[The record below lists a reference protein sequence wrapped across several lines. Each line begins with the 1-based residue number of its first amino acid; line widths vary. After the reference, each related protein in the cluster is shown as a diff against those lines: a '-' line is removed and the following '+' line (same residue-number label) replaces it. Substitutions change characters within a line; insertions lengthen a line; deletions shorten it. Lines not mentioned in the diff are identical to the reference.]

1 MPQVG
6 QNLMVISK
14 NSLQLFRIL
23 AGLALLIVA
32 GTGCSQLAS
41 IWGTVSDN
49 QGAVESATAEPAT
62 PPLSAPA
69 EGAVELSDAEKDS
82 IDALKKVLL
91 ILPFRDLSKYKGPWD
106 IYGQL
111 ARGLADTLGRYKA
124 YRIISPDSGFV
135 RLGKK
140 ERLGKIESGKAVHLG
155 RQLEAD
161 VVVLGEIEDIS
172 MKRFRATVPLG
183 GYRSYQGITVIKL
196 FFYNAI
202 DGQPA
207 GEYRCEG
214 QIDSKRTGIVNPAAH
229 VPLDREYFFLG
240 EAEWGSP
247 EFHKTLVGQS
257 VGECLQ
263 QLGMGIEAVVRPAP
277 ELSVSEPKIIDIDAG
292 RAYINVGSADG
303 VWNGDK
309 FGVWD
314 LGRELRDPQTDAV
327 LGYAVPRRVGVIQ
340 VEQVLN
346 DHLSQVNIL
355 EGQGEI
361 EPAFTI
367 RAE

>member
-1 MPQVG
+1 MNV
-6 QNLMVISK
+6 K
-14 NSLQLFRIL
+14 RLQLNRSL
-23 AGLALLIVA
+23 AGMVFLIGM

-41 IWGTVSDN
+41 IWGTDSID
-49 QGAVESATAEPAT
+49 QTTRESATAKPSTPT
-62 PPLSAPA
+62 PPAA
-69 EGAVELSDAEKDS
+69 AVETAELSEAEEDS

-91 ILPFRDLSKYKGPWD
+91 VLPFRDLSKYKGPWD

-111 ARGLADTLGRYKA
+111 ARGLADTLGRHKA
-124 YRIISPDSGFV
+124 YRIIPPDSGFV

-140 ERLGKIESGKAVHLG
+140 ERLGKIESGRAVHLG

-183 GYRSYQGITVIKL
+183 GYRSYQGITEIKI
-196 FFYNAI
+196 FFYNVI

-207 GEYRCEG
+207 GEYRCES

-229 VPLDREYFFLG
+229 VPLDKEYFFLG
-240 EAEWGSP
+240 EAEWGTQ

-257 VGECLQ
+257 VGECLH
-263 QLGMGIEAVVRPAP
+263 QLGVGVEAVVRPAP
-277 ELSVSEPKIIDIDAG
+277 ELSVSKPKIIDVDAG

-303 VWNGDK
+303 VRNGDK

-361 EPAFTI
+361 EPEFTI

>member
-1 MPQVG
+1 
-6 QNLMVISK
+6 MVISK
-14 NSLQLFRIL
+14 LKLQLPRTL
-23 AGLALLIVA
+23 AGMALLIA
-32 GTGCSQLAS
+32 MGTGCSQLTS
-41 IWGTVSDN
+41 IWGTVSEEVAAQPATDETVTPARPAT
-49 QGAVESATAEPAT
+49 AVET
-62 PPLSAPA
+62 
-69 EGAVELSDAEKDS
+69 VELADAEKDS

-91 ILPFRDLSKYKGPWD
+91 ILPFRDVSKYKGPWD

-124 YRIISPDSGFV
+124 YRIIPPDSGFV

-140 ERLGKIESGKAVHLG
+140 ERLGKIESGRAVHLG

-183 GYRSYQGITVIKL
+183 GYRSYQGISAIKI

-202 DGQPA
+202 DGQPT

-214 QIDSKRTGIVNPAAH
+214 QIDSKRTGVVNPAAH
-229 VPLDREYFFLG
+229 VPLDKEYFLLG
-240 EAEWGSP
+240 EAEWGSA

-257 VGECLQ
+257 VGECLH
-263 QLGMGIEAVVRPAP
+263 QLGVGVGATVRPAP
-277 ELSVSEPKIIDIDAG
+277 ELSVSEPKIIDIDAS

-303 VWNGDK
+303 VRNGDK

-314 LGRELRDPQTDAV
+314 LGRELRDPETDTV
-327 LGYAVPRRVGVIQ
+327 LGYAVSRRVGVIQ

-346 DHLSQVNIL
+346 EHLSQVNIL

-361 EPAFTI
+361 EPAFSI

>member
-1 MPQVG
+1 
-6 QNLMVISK
+6 MVISK
-14 NSLQLFRIL
+14 KRLQLFRTL
-23 AGLALLIVA
+23 AGMAMLIA
-32 GTGCSQLAS
+32 TGTGCSQLAS
-41 IWGTVSDN
+41 IWGTVSED
-49 QGAVESATAEPAT
+49 QAAAEAATTEEATSQPSAAAVETAGF
-62 PPLSAPA
+62 S
-69 EGAVELSDAEKDS
+69 GAQKDS
-82 IDALKKVLL
+82 IDALKKVLM
-91 ILPFRDLSKYKGPWD
+91 ILPFRDVSKYKGPWD

-124 YRIISPDSGFV
+124 YRIIPPDSGFV

-140 ERLGKIESGKAVHLG
+140 ERIGKIESGRAVHLG
-155 RQLEAD
+155 RKLEAD

-183 GYRSYQGITVIKL
+183 GYRSYQGITAIRL

-240 EAEWGSP
+240 EAEWGTA

-257 VGECLQ
+257 VGECLH
-263 QLGMGIEAVVRPAP
+263 QLGMGVETTVRPAP

-303 VWNGDK
+303 VGNGDK

-314 LGRELRDPQTDAV
+314 RGRELRDPQTDAV

-340 VEQVLN
+340 VAQVLN
-346 DHLSQVNIL
+346 EHLSQVNIL

-361 EPAFTI
+361 EMVFTI

>member
-1 MPQVG
+1 MNV
-6 QNLMVISK
+6 K
-14 NSLQLFRIL
+14 RLQLYPSL
-23 AGLALLIVA
+23 AGMVLLIA
-32 GTGCSQLAS
+32 FGSGCSQLAS
-41 IWGTVSDN
+41 IRGLDPVDQTTSVST
-49 QGAVESATAEPAT
+49 TAGPAT
-62 PPLSAPA
+62 PTPPA
-69 EGAVELSDAEKDS
+69 AVVETAELSEAEEDS
-82 IDALKKVLL
+82 IDALRKVML

-111 ARGLADTLGRYKA
+111 ARGLADTLEHYGA
-124 YRIISPDSGFV
+124 YHIISPDSGFV
-135 RLGKK
+135 RLEKK
-140 ERLGKIESGKAVHLG
+140 ERLGKIESGRAVHLG

-183 GYRSYQGITVIKL
+183 GYRSYQGITEIKI
-196 FFYNAI
+196 FFYNVI

-214 QIDSKRTGIVNPAAH
+214 QIDSKRTGIVNPAVH

-240 EAEWGSP
+240 EAEWGTE

-257 VGECLQ
+257 VGECLH
-263 QLGMGIEAVVRPAP
+263 QLGMGVEAVVRPVP

-303 VWNGDK
+303 VRNGDK

-314 LGRELRDPQTDAV
+314 LGRELRDPETDAV

-361 EPAFTI
+361 EPEFTI

>member
-1 MPQVG
+1 
-6 QNLMVISK
+6 MVITK
-14 NSLQLFRIL
+14 QKLQLPRTL
-23 AGLALLIVA
+23 SGMALLIA
-32 GTGCSQLAS
+32 MGTGCSQLLS
-41 IWGTVSDN
+41 IWGAGSEDVAAAQPATLEPGTPA
-49 QGAVESATAEPAT
+49 QPPTAVET
-62 PPLSAPA
+62 
-69 EGAVELSDAEKDS
+69 VEFSDAEKDS
-82 IDALKKVLL
+82 IDALKKALL
-91 ILPFRDLSKYKGPWD
+91 ILPFRDVSKYKGPWD

-124 YRIISPDSGFV
+124 YRIIPPDSGFV
-135 RLGKK
+135 RLVKK
-140 ERLGKIESGKAVHLG
+140 ERLGKIESGRAVHLG

-183 GYRSYQGITVIKL
+183 GYRSYQGISAIKI

-214 QIDSKRTGIVNPAAH
+214 QIDSKRTGVVNPAAH
-229 VPLDREYFFLG
+229 VPLDKEYFFLG
-240 EAEWGSP
+240 EAEWGSA

-257 VGECLQ
+257 VGECLH
-263 QLGMGIEAVVRPAP
+263 QLGVGVEATVRPAP

-303 VWNGDK
+303 VRNGDK

-314 LGRELRDPQTDAV
+314 LGRELRDPETDTV
-327 LGYAVPRRVGVIQ
+327 LGYAVSRRVGVIQ
-340 VEQVLN
+340 VEQVLTEY
-346 DHLSQVNIL
+346 LSQVNIL
-355 EGQGEI
+355 EGQEEI